1 MSSKQRTGKGKQT
14 RVQKGHQ
21 KRTHPRQA
29 PAQSMP
35 MLEPNAAGI
44 DVGAREMYVAIPPD
58 RDTERVRVFPTFTS
72 DLEALADWLVEQG
85 ITTAAMES
93 TGVYWIPL
101 YQILEDHGIRVCLV
115 NARHMKNVPGR
126 RTDWHECQ
134 WLQYLHAV
142 GLLRAAFRPES
153 EVVAIRSVMRHRKRL
168 VEAAGIHIRH
178 IHKALTQMNLQIH
191 HVINDITGVTGT
203 AIIESIL
210 AGKRDA
216 GELAKLRRPEIRADE
231 ETIRKSLEGDWRRE
245 HLFTLRQSWELYG
258 TYVSSIKAC
267 DQEICEML
275 GEREPKV
282 DPAKKPLPSETK
294 RRPKRKHQRTGDFR
308 FDVRTE
314 AYKQFGVDVTQI
326 PGLEG
331 IALVLYSEVGND
343 MSRWSSASQFASWT
357 ALCPDND
364 KSGGRV
370 LWTGV
375 RQVKNRAGQLFRQA
389 ANSLHH
395 SQTQMGEYLRR
406 MKAKLGAEAGIT
418 AAAHKIARIF
428 YAVVKNQV
436 EYDETTWHQQDLARQ
451 RRFEAKIRRQARGLG
466 FELVPIQPVP

>member
-178 IHKALTQMNLQIH
+178 VHKALTQMNLQIH
-191 HVINDITGVTGT
+191 HIINDITGVTGT

-294 RRPKRKHQRTGDFR
+294 RRTKRKHQRTGDFR

-466 FELVPIQPVP
+466 FELVAIQPVP

>member
-1 MSSKQRTGKGKQT
+1 
-14 RVQKGHQ
+14 
-21 KRTHPRQA
+21 
-29 PAQSMP
+29 
-35 MLEPNAAGI
+35 
-44 DVGAREMYVAIPPD
+44 
-58 RDTERVRVFPTFTS
+58 
-72 DLEALADWLVEQG
+72 
-85 ITTAAMES
+85 
-93 TGVYWIPL
+93 
-101 YQILEDHGIRVCLV
+101 
-115 NARHMKNVPGR
+115 
-126 RTDWHECQ
+126 
-134 WLQYLHAV
+134 
-142 GLLRAAFRPES
+142 
-153 EVVAIRSVMRHRKRL
+153 
-168 VEAAGIHIRH
+168 
-178 IHKALTQMNLQIH
+178 
-191 HVINDITGVTGT
+191 
-203 AIIESIL
+203 
-210 AGKRDA
+210 
-216 GELAKLRRPEIRADE
+216 
-231 ETIRKSLEGDWRRE
+231 
-245 HLFTLRQSWELYG
+245 
-258 TYVSSIKAC
+258 
-267 DQEICEML
+267 ML

-466 FELVPIQPVP
+466 FELVAIQPVP